1 MELSLETGQSK
12 FVVLLL
18 FLNCLYSLIFLFV
31 KWRQARG
38 SCIKRGGVCERL
50 STGTCFFPFKAAPA
64 AWGRFHAMGRIRA
77 LTAGHSHS
85 NSGSK
90 PRLQPTL
97 QLMTTPDPGARHQMR
112 ILMDASQAR
121 NPLSHNEN
129 SCSLL
134 STCHGYYL
142 CCSSVIQVPP
152 EEPEL
157 LLQNLQSGGPRYC
170 VVLMAAAGHFAGA
183 VFQG

>member
-1 MELSLETGQSK
+1 
-12 FVVLLL
+12 
-18 FLNCLYSLIFLFV
+18 
-31 KWRQARG
+31 
-38 SCIKRGGVCERL
+38 
-50 STGTCFFPFKAAPA
+50 
-64 AWGRFHAMGRIRA
+64 
-77 LTAGHSHS
+77 
-85 NSGSK
+85 
-90 PRLQPTL
+90 
-97 QLMTTPDPGARHQMR
+97 MTTPDPGARHQTR

-134 STCHGYYL
+134 SACHGYYL